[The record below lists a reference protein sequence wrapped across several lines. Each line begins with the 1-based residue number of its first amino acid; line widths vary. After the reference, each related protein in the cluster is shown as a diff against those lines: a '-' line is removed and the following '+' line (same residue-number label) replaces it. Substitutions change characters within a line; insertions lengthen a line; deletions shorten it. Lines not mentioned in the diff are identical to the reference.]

1 MSETKKILIGL
12 ALGVVVGLGLAG
24 LPDNVYEIVNPYILS
39 PVGTIFLNLIKMLV
53 VPIVFFSIILG
64 VMGLGDPKE
73 LGRVGSKSILFFLV
87 TTALAIMLAM
97 GVASVI
103 QPGERGDFQ
112 TTGLE
117 FESTAT
123 EESSNIVQTF
133 VNMIPTNPIT
143 ALAEGNMLQIIVF
156 AALIG
161 FAMIALGDKAKT
173 WRQFVKQGD
182 RIMMYLIHLVMK
194 LAPYGAFALIAS
206 AIGGIGLDAVVA
218 MAWYMIAVVLTLFL
232 HATIVYGA
240 AVYFIGKMSP
250 VFFFKNFYEA
260 MTFAFSTSSSNA
272 TLPVSME
279 VAQTK
284 LGVPRSI
291 SSFVQPFGATVNMD
305 GTAIMQGVATIF
317 IAQVFATDLTMTE
330 LLTVVITAV
339 LASIGTAGVPG
350 VGLVMLALVLQSV
363 NLPVEGIALIIG
375 VDRILDML
383 RTSVNITGD
392 AACAVVVSKLEEKH
406 LPPVDEDS
414 WDETGATSSSSR

>member
-1 MSETKKILIGL
+1 MIGL
-12 ALGVVVGLGLAG
+12 LLGVAVGLGLAA
-24 LPDNVYEIVNPYILS
+24 LPGNIYDVTNTYVLS
-39 PVGTIFLNLIKMLV
+39 PVGTVFLNLIKMLV

-73 LGRVGSKSILFFLV
+73 LGRVGTKSLLFFLT
-87 TTALAIMLAM
+87 TTAIAIILAI
-97 GVASVI
+97 GVAQIVK
-103 QPGERGDFQ
+103 PGERGNFP

-117 FESTAT
+117 FDASGS
-123 EESSNIVQTF
+123 EESSNIVSTF
-133 VNMIPTNPIT
+133 VNMIPTNPVQ

-161 FAMIALGDKAKT
+161 FAMIALGEKART
-173 WRQFVKQGD
+173 WRRFVKQGD

-206 AIGGIGLDAVVA
+206 AIGGIGFAAVQA
-218 MAWYMIAVVLTLFL
+218 MAWYMFAVVFTLAL
-232 HATIVYGA
+232 HSILIYGG
-240 AVYFIGKMSP
+240 AVAILGKMNP

-291 SSFVQPFGATVNMD
+291 SSFVQPLGATVNMD

-317 IAQVFATDLTMTE
+317 IAQVFNADLTITE
-330 LLTVVITAV
+330 LATVVITAV

-406 LPPVDEDS
+406 LPAVDEDS
-414 WDETGATSSSSR
+414 WDEVDAK

>member
-87 TTALAIMLAM
+87 TTALAIMLAI
-97 GVASVI
+97 GVAYVL
-103 QPGERGDFQ
+103 QPEERGDFQ

-123 EESSNIVQTF
+123 EESSDIVQTF

-206 AIGGIGLDAVVA
+206 AIGGIGFDAVVA
-218 MAWYMIAVVLTLFL
+218 MAWY
-232 HATIVYGA
+232 
-240 AVYFIGKMSP
+240 
-250 VFFFKNFYEA
+250 
-260 MTFAFSTSSSNA
+260 
-272 TLPVSME
+272 
-279 VAQTK
+279 
-284 LGVPRSI
+284 
-291 SSFVQPFGATVNMD
+291 
-305 GTAIMQGVATIF
+305 
-317 IAQVFATDLTMTE
+317 
-330 LLTVVITAV
+330 
-339 LASIGTAGVPG
+339 
-350 VGLVMLALVLQSV
+350 
-363 NLPVEGIALIIG
+363 
-375 VDRILDML
+375 
-383 RTSVNITGD
+383 
-392 AACAVVVSKLEEKH
+392 
-406 LPPVDEDS
+406 
-414 WDETGATSSSSR
+414 

>member
-1 MSETKKILIGL
+1 MSDTKKIMIGL
-12 ALGVVVGLGLAG
+12 IMGVFVGLGLAG
-24 LPDNVYEIVNPYILS
+24 LSGNIYDIVNTYVLS
-39 PVGTIFLNLIKMLV
+39 PVGTVFLNLIKMLV

-73 LGRVGSKSILFFLV
+73 LGRVGTKSILFFLT
-87 TTALAIMLAM
+87 TTAIAIVLAM
-97 GVASVI
+97 GVAEI
-103 QPGERGDFQ
+103 IKPGERGN
-112 TTGLE
+112 
-117 FESTAT
+117 FETSNLAFDASGS

-133 VNMIPTNPIT
+133 VNMIPTNPVQ

-161 FAMIALGDKAKT
+161 FAMIALGEKART
-173 WRQFVKQGD
+173 WRRFVKQGD

-218 MAWYMIAVVLTLFL
+218 MGWYMFAVILTLLL
-232 HATIVYGA
+232 HSVIVYGG
-240 AVYFIGKMSP
+240 AVALIGKMNP
-250 VFFFKNFYEA
+250 IFFFKNFYEA

-272 TLPVSME
+272 TLPISME
-279 VAQTK
+279 IAQTK

-291 SSFVQPFGATVNMD
+291 SSFVQPLGATVNMD

-317 IAQVFATDLTMTE
+317 IAQVFAADLTITE
-330 LLTVVITAV
+330 LATVVITAV

-406 LPPVDEDS
+406 LPAVDEDA
-414 WDETGATSSSSR
+414 WDEVDAK

>member
-24 LPDNVYEIVNPYILS
+24 LSGNVYDVVNTYILS
-39 PVGTIFLNLIKMLV
+39 PIGTVFLNLIKMLV

-73 LGRVGSKSILFFLV
+73 LGRVGSKALLFFLT
-87 TTALAIMLAM
+87 TTALAIVLAM

-103 QPGERGDFQ
+103 KPGERGDFP

-117 FESTAT
+117 FESTST

-133 VNMIPTNPIT
+133 VNMIPTNPIQ

-161 FAMIALGDKAKT
+161 FAMIALGERAKT
-173 WRQFVKQGD
+173 WRRFVKQGD
-182 RIMMYLIHLVMK
+182 RIMMHLIHLVMK

-206 AIGGIGLDAVVA
+206 AIGGIGLDAVKA
-218 MAWYMIAVVLTLFL
+218 MAWYMFAVVLTLFL
-232 HATIVYGA
+232 HSVIVYGGA
-240 AVYFIGKMSP
+240 LVLLGKMSP

-260 MTFAFSTSSSNA
+260 ITLAFSTSSSNA

-279 VAQTK
+279 LAQTK

-291 SSFVQPFGATVNMD
+291 SSFVQPLGATVNMD

-317 IAQVFATDLTMTE
+317 IAQVFAADLTMTE
-330 LLTVVITAV
+330 LVTVVITAV

-350 VGLVMLALVLQSV
+350 VGLIMLALVLQSV

-392 AACAVVVSKLEEKH
+392 ATCAVVVSKLEEKH
-406 LPPVDEDS
+406 LPPVDEDA
-414 WDETGATSSSSR
+414 WDEVEAK

>member
-1 MSETKKILIGL
+1 MSETKKIMIGL
-12 ALGVVVGLGLAG
+12 LLGVAVGLGLAA
-24 LPDNVYEIVNPYILS
+24 LPGNIYDVTNTYLLS
-39 PVGTIFLNLIKMLV
+39 PVGTVFLNLIKMLV

-73 LGRVGSKSILFFLV
+73 LGRVGTKSILFFLT
-87 TTALAIMLAM
+87 TTAIAIVLAL
-97 GVASVI
+97 GVASIVK
-103 QPGERGDFQ
+103 PGERGDFP

-117 FESTAT
+117 FDASGS
-123 EESSNIVQTF
+123 EESSNIVQTL
-133 VNMIPTNPIT
+133 VNMIPTNPIQ

-156 AALIG
+156 AAFIG
-161 FAMIALGDKAKT
+161 FALIALGDKAKT
-173 WRQFVKQGD
+173 WRRFVKQGD
-182 RIMMYLIHLVMK
+182 QVMMHLIHLVMK

-206 AIGGIGLDAVVA
+206 AIGGIGFAAVQA
-218 MAWYMIAVVLTLFL
+218 MAWYMFAVVFTLVL
-232 HATIVYGA
+232 HSVVVYGG
-240 AVYFIGKMSP
+240 AVALLGKMNP
-250 VFFFKNFYEA
+250 IFFFKNFYEA

-279 VAQTK
+279 VAQKK

-291 SSFVQPFGATVNMD
+291 SSFVQPLGATVNMD

-317 IAQVFATDLTMTE
+317 IAQVFATDLTMAE
-330 LLTVVITAV
+330 LVTVVITAV

-375 VDRILDML
+375 VDRVLDML

-406 LPPVDEDS
+406 LPAVDEDA
-414 WDETGATSSSSR
+414 WDEVDAK

>member
-1 MSETKKILIGL
+1 MSDTKKILLGL
-12 ALGVVVGLGLAG
+12 ILGVAVGLGLAG
-24 LPDNVYEIVNPYILS
+24 LPDNVYEIANTYVLS
-39 PVGTIFLNLIKMLV
+39 PVGTVFLNLIKMLV

-73 LGRVGSKSILFFLV
+73 LGRVGTKSILFFLT
-87 TTALAIMLAM
+87 TTAIAIVLAI
-97 GVASVI
+97 GVAQI
-103 QPGERGDFQ
+103 IKPGERGDFP

-117 FESTAT
+117 YESTAT

-133 VNMIPTNPIT
+133 VNMIPTNPIQ
-143 ALAEGNMLQIIVF
+143 AFAEGNMLQIIVF
-156 AALIG
+156 AAFIG
-161 FAMIALGDKAKT
+161 FALIALGDKAKT

-182 RIMMYLIHLVMK
+182 RIMMYLIGLVMK

-206 AIGGIGLDAVVA
+206 AIGGIGFAAVQA
-218 MAWYMIAVVLTLFL
+218 MAWYMIAVVFTLAL
-232 HATIVYGA
+232 HSVLIYGG
-240 AVYFIGKMSP
+240 AVALLGKMNP

-272 TLPVSME
+272 TLPVSMDI
-279 VAQTK
+279 AQRK

-291 SSFVQPFGATVNMD
+291 SSFVQPLGATVNMD

-317 IAQVFATDLTMTE
+317 IAQVFSSELTIAQ
-330 LLTVVITAV
+330 LATVVITAV

-375 VDRILDML
+375 VDRVLDML

-406 LPPVDEDS
+406 LPPVDEDA
-414 WDETGATSSSSR
+414 WDETGVTTKD

>member
-1 MSETKKILIGL
+1 MSETKKIMIGL
-12 ALGVVVGLGLAG
+12 LLGVAVGLGLAA
-24 LPDNVYEIVNPYILS
+24 LPGNIYDMVNTYILS

-73 LGRVGSKSILFFLV
+73 LGRVGTKSILFFLT
-87 TTALAIMLAM
+87 TTAIAIVLAM
-97 GVASVI
+97 GVAYI
-103 QPGERGDFQ
+103 FQPGERGDFP

-117 FESTAT
+117 FDASGS
-123 EESSNIVQTF
+123 EESSDIVSTL
-133 VNMIPTNPIT
+133 VNMIPTNPVQ

-161 FAMIALGDKAKT
+161 FAMIALGEKART
-173 WRQFVKQGD
+173 WRRFVKQGD

-206 AIGGIGLDAVVA
+206 AIGGIGLAAVQA
-218 MAWYMIAVVLTLFL
+218 MAWYMFAVVFTLAL
-232 HATIVYGA
+232 HSILIYGG
-240 AVYFIGKMSP
+240 AVAILGKMNP
-250 VFFFKNFYEA
+250 IFFFKNFYEA

-291 SSFVQPFGATVNMD
+291 SSFVQPLGATVNMD

-317 IAQVFATDLTMTE
+317 IAQVFNADLTMTE

-383 RTSVNITGD
+383 RTTVNITGD
-392 AACAVVVSKLEEKH
+392 AACAVVVTKLEEKH
-406 LPPVDEDS
+406 LTAVDEDS
-414 WDETGATSSSSR
+414 WDEVDAK

>member
-12 ALGVVVGLGLAG
+12 VLGVIVGLGLAG
-24 LPDNVYEIVNPYILS
+24 LPGNIYDIANSYILS
-39 PVGTIFLNLIKMLV
+39 PVGTVFLNLIKMLV

-73 LGRVGSKSILFFLV
+73 LGRVGSKALLFFLT

-112 TTGLE
+112 TANLE
-117 FESTAT
+117 FESTVS

-133 VNMIPTNPIT
+133 VNMIPTNPIQ

-161 FAMIALGDKAKT
+161 FAMIALGERAKT
-173 WRQFVKQGD
+173 WRRFVKQGD
-182 RIMMYLIHLVMK
+182 RIMMHLIHLVMK

-206 AIGGIGLDAVVA
+206 AIGGIGFDAVAA
-218 MAWYMIAVVLTLFL
+218 MAWYMFAVVLTLFL
-232 HATIVYGA
+232 HATIVYGGA
-240 AVYFIGKMSP
+240 LLFLGKMSP

-260 MTFAFSTSSSNA
+260 ITLAFSTSSSNA

-279 VAQTK
+279 LAQTK

-291 SSFVQPFGATVNMD
+291 SSFVQPLGATVNMD

-317 IAQVFATDLTMTE
+317 IAQVFAADLTITE

-350 VGLVMLALVLQSV
+350 VGLIMLALVLQSV

-406 LPPVDEDS
+406 LPPVDEDA
-414 WDETGATSSSSR
+414 WDEVEAK

>member
-1 MSETKKILIGL
+1 MSETKKIMIGL
-12 ALGVVVGLGLAG
+12 LLGVAVGLGLAG
-24 LPDNVYEIVNPYILS
+24 LPGNIYDITNTYVLS
-39 PVGTIFLNLIKMLV
+39 PVGTVFLNLIKMLV

-73 LGRVGSKSILFFLV
+73 LGRVGTKSILFFLT
-87 TTALAIMLAM
+87 TTAIAIVLAL
-97 GVASVI
+97 GVAAIVK
-103 QPGERGDFQ
+103 PGERGDFP

-117 FESTAT
+117 FDASGS
-123 EESSNIVQTF
+123 EESSDIVSTL
-133 VNMIPTNPIT
+133 VNMIPTNPVQ

-156 AALIG
+156 AAFIG
-161 FAMIALGDKAKT
+161 FALIALGEKART
-173 WRQFVKQGD
+173 WRRFVKQGD

-206 AIGGIGLDAVVA
+206 AIGGIGFAAVQA
-218 MAWYMIAVVLTLFL
+218 MAWYMFAVVFTLVLHSVLIYGGAVAFL
-232 HATIVYGA
+232 
-240 AVYFIGKMSP
+240 GKMNP
-250 VFFFKNFYEA
+250 IFFFKNFYEA

-291 SSFVQPFGATVNMD
+291 SSFVQPLGATVNMD

-317 IAQVFATDLTMTE
+317 IAQVFNADLTMAE
-330 LLTVVITAV
+330 LVTVVITAV

-375 VDRILDML
+375 VDRVLDML
-383 RTSVNITGD
+383 RTTVNITGD

-406 LPPVDEDS
+406 LPAVDEDS
-414 WDETGATSSSSR
+414 WDEVDAK

>member
-1 MSETKKILIGL
+1 MIGL
-12 ALGVVVGLGLAG
+12 LLGVAVGLGLAA
-24 LPDNVYEIVNPYILS
+24 LPGNIYDVTNTYLLS
-39 PVGTIFLNLIKMLV
+39 PVGTVFLNLIKMLV

-73 LGRVGSKSILFFLV
+73 LGRVGTKSLLFFLT
-87 TTALAIMLAM
+87 TTAIAIVLAL
-97 GVASVI
+97 GVAQVI
-103 QPGERGDFQ
+103 KPGDRGDFP

-117 FESTAT
+117 FDASGS

-133 VNMIPTNPIT
+133 VNMIPTNPVQ

-161 FAMIALGDKAKT
+161 FAMIALGEKART
-173 WRQFVKQGD
+173 WRRFVKQGD

-206 AIGGIGLDAVVA
+206 AIGGIGLDAVYA
-218 MAWYMIAVVLTLFL
+218 MGWYMFAVVLTLFL
-232 HATIVYGA
+232 HSVVVYGG
-240 AVYFIGKMSP
+240 AVALIGKMNP
-250 VFFFKNFYEA
+250 IFFFKNFYEA

-291 SSFVQPFGATVNMD
+291 SSFVQPLGATVNMD

-317 IAQVFATDLTMTE
+317 IAQVFNADLTITE
-330 LLTVVITAV
+330 LATVVITAV

-375 VDRILDML
+375 VDRVLDML

-406 LPPVDEDS
+406 LPAVDEDS
-414 WDETGATSSSSR
+414 WDEVDAK

>member
-1 MSETKKILIGL
+1 MKKRKGDTMSETKKILIGL

-73 LGRVGSKSILFFLV
+73 LGRVGSKSILFFLA

-97 GVASVI
+97 GVASVL
-103 QPGERGDFQ
+103 QPGERGDFP

-161 FAMIALGDKAKT
+161 FALIALGDKAKT

-182 RIMMYLIHLVMK
+182 RIVLQLDVHEGTISVVHSLLLLGHFAEDGFRIHVE
-194 LAPYGAFALIAS
+194 
-206 AIGGIGLDAVVA
+206 GL
-218 MAWYMIAVVLTLFL
+218 L
-232 HATIVYGA
+232 
-240 AVYFIGKMSP
+240 KMSLY
-250 VFFFKNFYEA
+250 N
-260 MTFAFSTSSSNA
+260 
-272 TLPVSME
+272 
-279 VAQTK
+279 
-284 LGVPRSI
+284 
-291 SSFVQPFGATVNMD
+291 
-305 GTAIMQGVATIF
+305 
-317 IAQVFATDLTMTE
+317 
-330 LLTVVITAV
+330 
-339 LASIGTAGVPG
+339 
-350 VGLVMLALVLQSV
+350 
-363 NLPVEGIALIIG
+363 
-375 VDRILDML
+375 
-383 RTSVNITGD
+383 
-392 AACAVVVSKLEEKH
+392 
-406 LPPVDEDS
+406 
-414 WDETGATSSSSR
+414 

>member
-1 MSETKKILIGL
+1 MIGL
-12 ALGVVVGLGLAG
+12 LLGVAVGLGLAA
-24 LPDNVYEIVNPYILS
+24 LPGNIYDVTNTYLLS
-39 PVGTIFLNLIKMLV
+39 PVGTVFLNLIKMLV

-73 LGRVGSKSILFFLV
+73 LGRVGTKSLLFFLT
-87 TTALAIMLAM
+87 TTAIAIVLAL
-97 GVASVI
+97 GVAQI
-103 QPGERGDFQ
+103 IKPGDRGDFP

-117 FESTAT
+117 FDASGS

-133 VNMIPTNPIT
+133 VNMIPTNPVQ

-161 FAMIALGDKAKT
+161 FAMIALGEKART
-173 WRQFVKQGD
+173 WRRFVKQGD

-206 AIGGIGLDAVVA
+206 AIGGIGLDAVYA
-218 MAWYMIAVVLTLFL
+218 MGWYMFAVVLTLFL
-232 HATIVYGA
+232 HSVVVYGG
-240 AVYFIGKMSP
+240 AVALIGKMNP
-250 VFFFKNFYEA
+250 IFFFKNFYEA

-291 SSFVQPFGATVNMD
+291 SSFVQPLGATVNMD

-317 IAQVFATDLTMTE
+317 IAQVFNADLTITE
-330 LLTVVITAV
+330 LATVVITAV

-375 VDRILDML
+375 VDRVLDML

-406 LPPVDEDS
+406 LPAVDEDS
-414 WDETGATSSSSR
+414 WDEVDAK

>member
-1 MSETKKILIGL
+1 MIGL
-12 ALGVVVGLGLAG
+12 LLGVAVGLGLAA
-24 LPDNVYEIVNPYILS
+24 LPGNIYDVTNTYLLS
-39 PVGTIFLNLIKMLV
+39 PVGTVFLNLIKMLV

-73 LGRVGSKSILFFLV
+73 LGRVGTKSLLFFLT
-87 TTALAIMLAM
+87 TTAIAIMLAL
-97 GVASVI
+97 GVAQI
-103 QPGERGDFQ
+103 IKPGDRGDFP

-117 FESTAT
+117 FDASGS

-133 VNMIPTNPIT
+133 VNMIPTNPVQ

-161 FAMIALGDKAKT
+161 FAMIALGEKART
-173 WRQFVKQGD
+173 WRRFVKQGD

-206 AIGGIGLDAVVA
+206 AIGGIGLDAVYA
-218 MAWYMIAVVLTLFL
+218 MGWYMFAVVLTLFL
-232 HATIVYGA
+232 HSVVVYGG
-240 AVYFIGKMSP
+240 AVALIGKMNP
-250 VFFFKNFYEA
+250 IFFFKNFYEA

-291 SSFVQPFGATVNMD
+291 SSFVQPLGATVNMD

-317 IAQVFATDLTMTE
+317 IAQVFNADLTITE
-330 LLTVVITAV
+330 LATVVITAV

-375 VDRILDML
+375 VDRVLDML

-406 LPPVDEDS
+406 LPAVDEDS
-414 WDETGATSSSSR
+414 WDEVDAK

>member
-24 LPDNVYEIVNPYILS
+24 LPDSIYEIVNPYILS

-161 FAMIALGDKAKT
+161 FALIALGDKAKT

-240 AVYFIGKMSP
+240 AVYFIGKMNP

-291 SSFVQPFGATVNMD
+291 SSFVQPLGATVNMD

-317 IAQVFATDLTMTE
+317 IAQVFASDLTMTQ

-414 WDETGATSSSSR
+414 WDEAGVTSSSSR

>member
-12 ALGVVVGLGLAG
+12 ALGVIVGLGLAG
-24 LPDNVYEIVNPYILS
+24 LSGNVYDVINTYILS
-39 PVGTIFLNLIKMLV
+39 PVGTVFLNLIKMLV

-73 LGRVGSKSILFFLV
+73 LGRVGSKALLFFLT
-87 TTALAIMLAM
+87 TTALAIVLAM

-103 QPGERGDFQ
+103 KPGERGNFD
-112 TTGLE
+112 TANLA
-117 FESTAT
+117 FESTTT

-133 VNMIPTNPIT
+133 VNMIPTNPIQ

-161 FAMIALGDKAKT
+161 FAMIALGERAKT
-173 WRQFVKQGD
+173 WRRFVKQGD
-182 RIMMYLIHLVMK
+182 RIMMHLIHLVMK

-206 AIGGIGLDAVVA
+206 AIGGIGFDAVAA
-218 MAWYMIAVVLTLFL
+218 MAWYMFAVVLTLFL
-232 HATIVYGA
+232 HATIVYGGA
-240 AVYFIGKMSP
+240 LILLGKMSP

-260 MTFAFSTSSSNA
+260 ITLAFSTSSSNA

-279 VAQTK
+279 LAQTK

-291 SSFVQPFGATVNMD
+291 SSFVQPLGATVNMD

-317 IAQVFATDLTMTE
+317 IAQVFAADLTITE
-330 LLTVVITAV
+330 LVTVVITAV

-350 VGLVMLALVLQSV
+350 VGLIMLALVLQSV

-392 AACAVVVSKLEEKH
+392 ATCAVVVAKLEEKH
-406 LPPVDEDS
+406 LPPVDEDA
-414 WDETGATSSSSR
+414 WDEVEAK

>member
-1 MSETKKILIGL
+1 MSETKKIMIGL
-12 ALGVVVGLGLAG
+12 LLGVAVGLGLAA
-24 LPDNVYEIVNPYILS
+24 LPGNIYDVTNTYLLS
-39 PVGTIFLNLIKMLV
+39 PVGTVFLNLIKMLV

-73 LGRVGSKSILFFLV
+73 LGRVGTKSLLFFLT
-87 TTALAIMLAM
+87 TTAIAIVLAL
-97 GVASVI
+97 GVAQI
-103 QPGERGDFQ
+103 IKPGDRGDFP

-117 FESTAT
+117 FDASGS

-133 VNMIPTNPIT
+133 VNMIPTNPVQ

-161 FAMIALGDKAKT
+161 FAMIALGEKART
-173 WRQFVKQGD
+173 WRRFVKQGD

-206 AIGGIGLDAVVA
+206 AIGGIGLDAVYA
-218 MAWYMIAVVLTLFL
+218 MGWYMFAVVLTLFL
-232 HATIVYGA
+232 HSVVVYGG
-240 AVYFIGKMSP
+240 AVALIGKMNP
-250 VFFFKNFYEA
+250 IFFFKNFYEA

-291 SSFVQPFGATVNMD
+291 SSFVQPLGATVNMD

-317 IAQVFATDLTMTE
+317 IAQVFNADLTITE
-330 LLTVVITAV
+330 LATVVITAV

-375 VDRILDML
+375 VDRVLDML

-406 LPPVDEDS
+406 LPAVDEDS
-414 WDETGATSSSSR
+414 WDEVDAK